1 MLPLSFGKEF
11 CSPNPKCSYF
21 LDNRM
26 PSEYNFAMLAPRL
39 VNRNANDRNNDR
51 LVQALGVKQSE

>member
-1 MLPLSFGKEF
+1 
-11 CSPNPKCSYF
+11 
-21 LDNRM
+21 M